1 MAEFDGFEF
10 IVTEEDDVMLIIY
23 ARSGNPE
30 NPTIKLVSEEKKII
44 LFRNSADV
52 VTLENVDDNIFE
64 NLLEETVLLITEV
77 VPTEN
82 PLEHEVKQVYNARIV
97 AD

>member
-30 NPTIKLVSEEKKII
+30 NPTIKLVRKEKKII

>member
-30 NPTIKLVSEEKKII
+30 NPAVEMVSKKKQII
-44 LFRNSADV
+44 LHRNSKDI
-52 VTLENVDDNIFE
+52 VTLENVDDNVFE
-64 NLLEETVLLITEV
+64 NLNGEKVLLIAEV
-77 VPTEN
+77 MPTEN
-82 PLEHEVKQVYNARIV
+82 PLENEIKQVYNARIL
-97 AD
+97 AN

>member
-10 IVTEEDDVMLIIY
+10 IVTEEDDVMLVIY

-30 NPTIKLVSEEKKII
+30 NPTIELDKSAHRVI
-44 LFRNSADV
+44 LERNPADV
-52 VTLENVDDNIFE
+52 VTLEQVDDKILEILAEE
-64 NLLEETVLLITEV
+64 NVLLITEV

-82 PLEHEVKQVYNARIV
+82 PLEHEVKQVYNAIIKH
-97 AD
+97 